1 MPAPVTIPEFLDL
14 GFKSG
19 LLEKDAA
26 DAFCRGLQETGTMIE
41 RPKQMAD
48 ALVEAGLLT
57 GFQAEKLLAGR
68 WRGFIISGKY
78 RLLERLGA
86 GGMGAVYLCEHI
98 HMTRRVA
105 LKVLPIA
112 LAEDPG
118 SLARFYRE
126 ARAIAR
132 LDHPNIVRAHDIDH
146 EDKLHFLVLEY
157 VDGCNLHDFV
167 KKNGPLTPLRAAHYI
182 RQAAIGLQNAHEA
195 GVVHRDIKPGN
206 LLLDRQGTVKIL
218 DMGLAR
224 FFDDDGGA
232 YVKQFESGYVLGT
245 ADYVAPEQTVDSR
258 VDIRADIY
266 SLGGTLY
273 YLLVGKS
280 PFQDGTVPQK
290 MIWHQVRQP
299 KPIRS
304 LRPDVPEGLAQVMER
319 MMAKEAA
326 RRYQVPAEVV
336 EALGQ
341 ALGAE
346 FVSSHV
352 PPPSPDEIPPP
363 VRVEGGKPG
372 SSISFGSLSPNPSAG
387 ATPRVGTQTVAT
399 LPGNSGVR
407 AAQNPRPASSGNG
420 GAGA

>member
-1 MPAPVTIPEFLDL
+1 
-14 GFKSG
+14 
-19 LLEKDAA
+19 
-26 DAFCRGLQETGTMIE
+26 MIE

-182 RQAAIGLQNAHEA
+182 RQ
-195 GVVHRDIKPGN
+195 
-206 LLLDRQGTVKIL
+206 
-218 DMGLAR
+218 
-224 FFDDDGGA
+224 
-232 YVKQFESGYVLGT
+232 
-245 ADYVAPEQTVDSR
+245 
-258 VDIRADIY
+258 
-266 SLGGTLY
+266 
-273 YLLVGKS
+273 
-280 PFQDGTVPQK
+280 
-290 MIWHQVRQP
+290 
-299 KPIRS
+299 
-304 LRPDVPEGLAQVMER
+304 
-319 MMAKEAA
+319 
-326 RRYQVPAEVV
+326 
-336 EALGQ
+336 
-341 ALGAE
+341 
-346 FVSSHV
+346 
-352 PPPSPDEIPPP
+352 
-363 VRVEGGKPG
+363 
-372 SSISFGSLSPNPSAG
+372 
-387 ATPRVGTQTVAT
+387 
-399 LPGNSGVR
+399 
-407 AAQNPRPASSGNG
+407 
-420 GAGA
+420 